1 MTGEELVTIR
11 KDIGLSQ
18 GEFLQALGMIP
29 LVCQTDDERI
39 RRMNAK
45 SKLRKWEMPE
55 AIVPADVAEKATDL
69 WLRRGGCGS

>member
-1 MTGEELVTIR
+1 MTGEQLLGIR
-11 KDIGLSQ
+11 THLGLSQ
-18 GEFLQALGMIP
+18 GEFLQALGMVP

-45 SKLRKWEMPE
+45 AKLRKWEMPD
-55 AIVPADVAEKATDL
+55 AVIPDYIAHKAEDL